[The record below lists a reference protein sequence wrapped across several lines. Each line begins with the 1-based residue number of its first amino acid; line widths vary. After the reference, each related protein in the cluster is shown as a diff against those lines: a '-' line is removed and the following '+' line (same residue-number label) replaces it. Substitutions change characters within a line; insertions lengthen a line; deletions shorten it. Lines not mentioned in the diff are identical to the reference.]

1 MESWRII
8 VWFIT
13 IASVIAVL
21 AFLAVPPTV
30 WWVYRRYIAPLGDRY
45 RTFWPRLWASW
56 VDGVVLF
63 PFAFV
68 FGILFQPEVAAALE
82 GEARWT
88 LIVVFLT
95 NHAYLWFYSIYMH
108 GRWGQTVGKMTT
120 RVKVVDAVTEEP
132 ISYKKA
138 FLRDS
143 VPILIL
149 FPLRIYSLYRLLSG
163 SAYFMPQASS
173 VYSALANIVD
183 WTDFIAGFWWL
194 AEIVTMLTNE
204 KRRAVHDFIA
214 GTVVVRINVEEDECQ
229 TLRKE

>member
-8 VWFIT
+8 VWSIT
-13 IASVIAVL
+13 IGAAIIIL
-21 AFLAVPPTV
+21 AFLAVPPIV
-30 WWVYRRYIAPLGDRY
+30 WWVYRRYIAHLEYRY

-56 VDGVVLF
+56 IDGVVLL
-63 PFAFV
+63 PFAFI
-68 FGILFQPEVAAALE
+68 FGTLLQPEVVGALWE
-82 GEARWT
+82 TARWMLVVVS
-88 LIVVFLT
+88 LI

-138 FLRDS
+138 FIRDS

-149 FPLRIYSLYRLLSG
+149 FPLRIYSLFRLLTGSG
-163 SAYFMPQASS
+163 YDLLQASS
-173 VYSALANIVD
+173 DYSALANFVD
-183 WTDFIAGFWWL
+183 WTDFIAGLWWF

-214 GTVVVRINVEEDECQ
+214 GTVVVRMNVEEDECQ
-229 TLRKE
+229 T